1 MKSDP
6 SPVPSAQP
14 HPSLNMRGPSSMP
27 LAYLFK
33 GRFSRTIWQR
43 LLFLFT
49 GNVLLLGMIALMLQE
64 GASFTDV
71 LRRAGPDVA
80 PIVLAG
86 LGMTGLIFLGAIDLS
101 VASIL
106 AVAATVFGIL
116 VFHGAPP
123 LVAFAGC
130 FLAAWTL
137 SMLNGGLVRALK
149 IPAIIVTL
157 AGLPLYRGLALII
170 ADLGV
175 PDFGGNISVHD
186 EAYHGPGKIYA
197 GWILL
202 AVLVVVMIWVSFAK
216 TPRRWLALGGSEEAC
231 RLMGLHPGQ
240 IRQSAFFVS
249 GILFGL
255 AALVYATRLQAIE
268 PARIGMGFELQVI
281 AAVVLGGTNIFG
293 GEGSFAGTVLGAFFL
308 YFISQALTYAGAN
321 PYFQDAITGAVIIAV
336 IGLDCALHRR
346 EKLREEL
353 A

>member
-6 SPVPSAQP
+6 SFSSTESHRSSIHPP
-14 HPSLNMRGPSSMP
+14 HSSLP
-27 LAYLFK
+27 LVYLFK
-33 GRFSRTIWQR
+33 GRCSRTIWQR
-43 LLFLFT
+43 LLFLFA
-49 GNVLLLGMIALMLQE
+49 GNVLLLAIIAFMLQE
-64 GASFTDV
+64 GASFTNV
-71 LRRAGPDVA
+71 LQRAGPDVA

-123 LVAFAGC
+123 FVAFAGC

-137 SMLNGGLVRALK
+137 SMLNGGLIRALK

-157 AGLPLYRGLALII
+157 AGLPLYRGVALIL
-170 ADLGV
+170 ADLGI
-175 PDFGGNISVHD
+175 PNFGGNISVHD
-186 EAYHGPGKIYA
+186 EAYHLPGKIYA
-197 GWILL
+197 GWILV
-202 AVLVVVMIWVSFAK
+202 AVLAALMIWGSFAK
-216 TPRRWLALGGSEEAC
+216 TPRRWLALGSSEEAC
-231 RLMGLHPGQ
+231 LLLGLHPGKV
-240 IRQSAFFVS
+240 RQSAFFVS
-249 GILFGL
+249 GIFFGL